1 MIPNMTL
8 KLSSAKIL
16 NNQTFYD
23 YYTRLRLLALSIF
36 EWVDLPDSISP
47 RFIEEALF
55 TQGRAIFFYDDK
67 VGHLCLNG
75 SPEGQLNVY
84 GEPLKVRV
92 SGIGGYNRSLDPG
105 NYVMVRNNYD
115 ALNTEQ
121 TIRLYAQRLAQ
132 AERSIDTNINA
143 QRTPMLLICEE
154 KQRLT
159 LKNVYS
165 QYQGNEPVIYA
176 DKSMNP
182 DMIKAVNTQAP
193 YVADKL
199 MLYKRDIWNECM
211 TFLGINNANTD
222 KKERLIVPEVEANDN
237 LITMSGQVMLLT
249 RQQAADQINQM
260 FGLNISVRQ
269 RDLGQEDPDQD
280 QEQDLEEGDDNG

>member
-67 VGHLCLNG
+67 LGHLCLNG